1 MDGTPRDAGY
11 RMPAEW
17 EPHVATWMQFPTGN
31 FTFGPSG
38 SESLDRYQQA
48 WATVANA
55 VARFEPVLVAVNP
68 DDVDAARDHLG
79 EGAEIYVT
87 AIDDAWCRDSGPT
100 FLVDGSGGLAAAHWR
115 FNAWGNGKYLSHEHD
130 ARVGAVIAAASG
142 ARIFESAMVNEGGGI
157 HVDGAGTVIITE
169 TVQLDPDRNP
179 GWTARQV
186 EDELAAMIGVR
197 KVIWLPRG
205 LTKDYDEFGTSGH
218 VDILATFTPTGK
230 VLVHRQQDPAHPD
243 HAVSDEIIAVLRSS
257 TDSAGRAL
265 DVVEVAAPVTGWED
279 DQPVDW
285 SYINH
290 YVCNGAVIMCAF
302 DDPNDDAAAAQ
313 LAAAYPGREIVR
325 VDARPIF
332 ECGGGIHCITQQVPA
347 PTV

>member
-1 MDGTPRDAGY
+1 
-11 RMPAEW
+11 MPAEW

-48 WATVANA
+48 WAAVANA

-100 FLVDGSGGLAAAHWR
+100 FLVDGRGGLAAAHWR

-179 GWTARQV
+179 GWTAQQV
-186 EDELAAMIGVR
+186 EEELAAMIGVQ

-243 HAVSDEIIAVLRSS
+243 FAVSDEIISVLRGSV
-257 TDSAGRAL
+257 DAHGRAL

-279 DQPVDW
+279 DRPVDW

-302 DDPNDDAAAAQ
+302 DDPGDQRAAEV
-313 LAAAYPGREIVR
+313 LAKAYPGREIVL

-332 ECGGGIHCITQQVPA
+332 ARGGGIHCITQQQPA
-347 PTV
+347 GRS